1 MQNAKRCGAA
11 VYVLV
16 LAIAGAGLVEAA
28 DKKKKKKG
36 KRARIFVEEIV
47 KTNVTETMPII
58 GRFVALEHG
67 VVSARVR
74 GAVTEISAD
83 VGKRVKKGDTLAQLD
98 VSRLEVVKLLRIA
111 RLKESIGALRG
122 ARAQLSLTQEEL
134 RRTKGLKGSAA
145 FSKARLIDK
154 QNEFAK
160 FKSEVSE
167 KEAGVAS
174 AKANLRMAEIDLAY
188 AAIRAPYSGVI
199 SERHVSLGNF
209 VDVGDRIVTMVND
222 LSLEVEADIPESRL
236 AGIMPGRKV
245 QIRFGKNQIQQ
256 ASIRAVVPAEDG
268 RTRTRTVRFI
278 PHLNEVAN
286 NRTLAANQ
294 SVTVDIPIS
303 QAKEMVTVHK
313 DAVIVSGQSYFVFV
327 IENQKAWRRD
337 IKIGAASGER
347 FIVLSGL
354 KPGEI
359 VATHG
364 NEKLKPGKKVKIRE
378 R

>member
-1 MQNAKRCGAA
+1 MLNGKKWSVVACVIALA
-11 VYVLV
+11 V
-16 LAIAGAGLVEAA
+16 AGAGFAEAA

-67 VVSARVR
+67 VVAARVR
-74 GAVTEISAD
+74 GAVTEIKAD
-83 VGKRVKKGDTLAQLD
+83 VGKRVKKGDVVAKLD
-98 VSRLEVVKLLRIA
+98 VSRLAVAKSLRVA
-111 RLKESIGALRG
+111 RLKESVGALHA

-134 RRTKGLKGSAA
+134 RRTKQLKGSAA

-160 FKSEVSE
+160 FESEVSE

-174 AKANLRMAEIDLAY
+174 AEANLRMAEIDLAY
-188 AAIRAPYSGVI
+188 AAIRAPYGGVI
-199 SERHVSLGNF
+199 AERHVSLGNF
-209 VDVGDRIVTMVND
+209 VNVGDRIVTMVND

-236 AGIMPGRKV
+236 AGITPGRNV
-245 QIRFGKNQIQQ
+245 QIRFGKNKIQL

-268 RTRTRTVRFI
+268 RTRTRTVRFV
-278 PHLNEVAN
+278 PHLNGVAGN
-286 NRTLAANQ
+286 GILAANQ
-294 SVTVDIPIS
+294 TVTVDIPIS
-303 QAKEMVTVHK
+303 EAKEMVTVHK

-327 IENQKAWRRD
+327 IENRKAWRRD
-337 IKIGAASGER
+337 IKIGAASGDR

-378 R
+378 Q

>member
-1 MQNAKRCGAA
+1 MQNAKRWGAA

-28 DKKKKKKG
+28 DKKEKKKG

-98 VSRLEVVKLLRIA
+98 VSRLEVAKLLRIA

-134 RRTKGLKGSAA
+134 RRAKGLKGSAA

-294 SVTVDIPIS
+294 TVTVDIPIA